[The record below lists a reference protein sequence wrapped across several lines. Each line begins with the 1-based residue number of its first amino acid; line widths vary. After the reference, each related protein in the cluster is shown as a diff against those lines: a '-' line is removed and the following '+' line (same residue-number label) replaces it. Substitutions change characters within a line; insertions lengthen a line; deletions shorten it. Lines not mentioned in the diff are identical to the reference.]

1 MPAHT
6 APGGSEPLRQGL
18 SGLDW
23 TRPCKS
29 ESTEHS
35 KKVAAPKVQKI
46 LYVPT
51 SEARL
56 QIYEVMH
63 VKKPARCLH
72 VLCGHPTGDPGGTWL
87 PGASRGRLPV
97 SVPPHPDDS
106 AI

>member
-56 QIYEVMH
+56 QIYEVDR
-63 VKKPARCLH
+63 KS
-72 VLCGHPTGDPGGTWL
+72 T
-87 PGASRGRLPV
+87 RLN
-97 SVPPHPDDS
+97 SSH
-106 AI
+106 